1 MVESSEIQQLRED
14 IQELRLLYRRLAE
27 TLLPEEEPT
36 PEEKAALDDESK
48 EYFSE
53 SEFLRM
59 LQGNVRRSS
68 KRSASRVRMA
78 ERGEVLEF
86 GGVDEVRK
94 MRKLQRLSTLK
105 RFIPSFCNLGA

>member
-1 MVESSEIQQLRED
+1 MSRVVIEGERLREVLAKLED
-14 IQELRLLYRRLAE
+14 ARRSVEDLIDTFEMIQDEVFQGELGESLAE
-27 TLLPEEEPT
+27 
-36 PEEKAALDDESK
+36 
-48 EYFSE
+48 
-53 SEFLRM
+53 
-59 LQGNVRRSS
+59 
-68 KRSASRVRMA
+68 A